1 MRQAET
7 TAVFSRCEH
16 CQLWTTDQTEL
27 RRSTRSRFVYRWY
40 GRIVEVFLYEI
51 ITFAGEREAAR
62 LLMSKF
68 AYGNAFFQLNEDLL
82 ERYATCRT
90 GKEVIAMQE
99 THLNEL
105 KRQAEEQRNAPMDL
119 PPSGSSSEDDE

>member
-1 MRQAET
+1 MRQAEI
-7 TAVFSRCEH
+7 TAVFSRREH
-16 CQLWTTDQTEL
+16 CQLWTPDQTEL
-27 RRSTRSRFVYRWY
+27 RRSTRGGFVYRWY
-40 GRIVEVFLYEI
+40 GRIVKFLVEI
-51 ITFAGEREAAR
+51 TPFAGEREAAR

-90 GKEVIAMQE
+90 GKEIIKMQE

-119 PPSGSSSEDDE
+119 PPSESSSEDDE